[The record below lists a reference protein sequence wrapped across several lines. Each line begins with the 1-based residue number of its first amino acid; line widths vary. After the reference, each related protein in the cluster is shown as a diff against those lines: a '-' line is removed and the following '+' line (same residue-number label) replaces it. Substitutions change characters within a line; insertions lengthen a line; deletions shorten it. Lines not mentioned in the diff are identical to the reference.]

1 MSGKTGFLTRIL
13 VLGGAVKLAE
23 PKPVHI
29 KSVADA
35 SAPPVKRAATPP
47 STPVQVAPPDQPDP
61 KQTVL
66 PLKSSTESGVQAI
79 HTILPQSANL
89 VGDLAIEE
97 SIVLEGTLRGNVKII
112 GQNQFVLG
120 NRGAVHGDVKSA
132 IAVIGGSIEG
142 NLDVGDLTI
151 TANGIVHGDIK
162 YTTIAMEP
170 GAAVFGMLQRVD
182 PSVVGEIEQ
191 VVAGPSVMQVP
202 TVNYEDG
209 QGCPQQFQ

>member
-13 VLGGAVKLAE
+13 VLGGAVKMAE

-29 KSVADA
+29 KSVTDA

-47 STPVQVAPPDQPDP
+47 STPVQAAPAGQLDP
-61 KQTVL
+61 KQVML
-66 PLKSSTESGVQAI
+66 PLKSNTESGGQVI
-79 HTILPQSANL
+79 HTILPQSTNL

-120 NRGAVHGDVKSA
+120 NCGAVHGDVNSA

-142 NLDVGDLTI
+142 NLHVGDLTI
-151 TANGIVHGDIK
+151 KANGIVRGDIK

-170 GAAVFGMLQRVD
+170 GAAVFGQLQRID

-191 VVAGPSVMQVP
+191 LVTAPSMVP
-202 TVNYEDG
+202 APNYEDG
-209 QGCPQQFQ
+209 QGYPQQFQ